1 MWLMIMQVKL
11 NFASILLYEAM
22 LFSIYNNF
30 TFLKIIYNAFEDFII
45 LSLIILIFILKKKE
59 IRAYVNYVKINSI
72 HVLSLFINTNL
83 FLYIIRNSFQKQL

>member
-1 MWLMIMQVKL
+1 MQVKL

-30 TFLKIIYNAFEDFII
+30 TFLKIIYNDFEDFII
-45 LSLIILIFILKKKE
+45 LSLIISIFILKKKE

-72 HVLSLFINTNL
+72 HVLSLLQTQTIYFFI
-83 FLYIIRNSFQKQL
+83 

>member
-1 MWLMIMQVKL
+1 MIMQVKL

-30 TFLKIIYNAFEDFII
+30 TFLKIIYNDFEDFII
-45 LSLIILIFILKKKE
+45 LSLIISIFILKKKE

-72 HVLSLFINTNL
+72 HVLSLLQTQTIYFFI
-83 FLYIIRNSFQKQL
+83 